1 MLGVSVNQQK
11 GDEQRGKERNVNN
24 QAGEADQ
31 EANISKR
38 FLAAGEST
46 AGAADQR
53 HRQLNKTMMNLPVPA
68 NQSKLHFA
76 KHPQPAD

>member
-1 MLGVSVNQQK
+1 VRAGQDEKVFQKDLMLAK
-11 GDEQRGKERNVNN
+11 LEEC
-24 QAGEADQ
+24 EADQ

-38 FLAAGEST
+38 FLAVGEST
-46 AGAADQR
+46 TGAADQR

-68 NQSKLHFA
+68 NQSKLHFS

>member
-1 MLGVSVNQQK
+1 VRAGQDEKDLMLAKLDV
-11 GDEQRGKERNVNN
+11 
-24 QAGEADQ
+24 GEADQ

-38 FLAAGEST
+38 FLAGGEST

-53 HRQLNKTMMNLPVPA
+53 QRQQNKTITHLPVPA